1 MRKITALMDPNQ
13 NPNQLQDQETF
24 DTNMANWVDGMVL
37 RGEQENALADDMD
50 ALFATMSATAAGGT
64 YSFPYIFDS
73 STADSDPGVGK
84 LRLSSATQNAATVMR
99 MDLQAVGG
107 ADMTNVLA
115 DLRAGTSA
123 VKGSIR
129 VVKMT
134 DPSKWLIF
142 DVTAVAIPTGYRNLT
157 MTWRA
162 TGGGLAS
169 PFANG
174 DALMIFIDRNGD
186 KGDLPLGGALTCLVA
201 EDITAAAASIN
212 YLSLFTSNYDHYRID
227 LIDFRPSTNGATPRL
242 RFASGGAAIASA
254 NYSTLAT
261 HAAAPAQVTGTSLP
275 LTPATLTNARNSSG
289 LSIDIMNVNSAN
301 SPTIAMVTGFYDSTA
316 SAPSNL
322 QSVLGN
328 GILSLNQAIGGF
340 QIFFDTGNIAVAKL
354 RVYGYRNQ
362 TGPGVF

>member
-13 NPNQLQDQETF
+13 NPNQLQDQEAF

-50 ALFATMSATAAGGT
+50 ALFAMMSATAAGGA

-84 LRLSSATQNAATVMR
+84 LRLGSTTQNAATVMR
-99 MDLQAVGG
+99 LDLQAVGG

-115 DLRAGTSA
+115 DLRAATSA
-123 VKGSIR
+123 VKGSVR

-142 DVTAVAIPTGYRNLT
+142 DVTAVALPTGYRNLT

-174 DALMIFIDRNGD
+174 DALLVCIERNGD
-186 KGDLPLGGALTCLVA
+186 KGEDAVGALQLLAPPAIITTPVAQIDFLNLFTSAYDSYRIVIQGITPAAASRLSMRLATGGAVDAGTNYRWALNSFGTSSAPVSSIPLHNDTGNDFNFLVDLVNA
-201 EDITAAAASIN
+201 NGLGLKPMSINGVYNQTVSPAGPVLRYGAGLHTAAAAA
-212 YLSLFTSNYDHYRID
+212 TG
-227 LIDFRPSTNGATPRL
+227 FRLYMENGANIV
-242 RFASGGAAIASA
+242 GG
-254 NYSTLAT
+254 T
-261 HAAAPAQVTGTSLP
+261 V
-275 LTPATLTNARNSSG
+275 
-289 LSIDIMNVNSAN
+289 
-301 SPTIAMVTGFYDSTA
+301 
-316 SAPSNL
+316 
-322 QSVLGN
+322 
-328 GILSLNQAIGGF
+328 
-340 QIFFDTGNIAVAKL
+340 
-354 RVYGYRNQ
+354 RVYGLKN
-362 TGPGVF
+362 VI